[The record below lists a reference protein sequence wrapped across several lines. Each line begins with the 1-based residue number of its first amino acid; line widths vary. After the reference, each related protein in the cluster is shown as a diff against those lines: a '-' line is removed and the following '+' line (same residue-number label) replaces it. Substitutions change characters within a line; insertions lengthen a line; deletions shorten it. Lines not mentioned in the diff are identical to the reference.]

1 MTTLENICV
10 KLDLISVEQ
19 MKCFTTLE
27 LLMMVIKKL
36 NEVIEESN
44 RLNDL
49 FGDGLIED
57 ISKVLMEWLDD
68 GTI

>member
-10 KLDLISVEQ
+10 KLDLISVEH
-19 MKCFTTLE
+19 MKCYTTLE
-27 LLMMVIKKL
+27 LLMMVIKRL

-57 ISKVLMEWLDD
+57 IRKV
-68 GTI
+68 